1 MTVTDLWLASGAHRG
16 TARVAPDNA
25 CWSRTRLGSLLAGI
39 LTLSGL
45 IAVLQLSSALF
56 MLAVYDHVL
65 PTRDAMVLADLTALV
80 VGSHAAL
87 AVLDMMR
94 GRVLGEVGL
103 GFVAELDKLSLV
115 AAGGGAC
122 GGRRLEPLD
131 DVEQL
136 RRFLTSEGPCAV
148 FDVLWLPA
156 FIAALT
162 YLHPLLGLYACGA
175 GLVLAG
181 LAVSG
186 EKRERMT
193 GRGLEQV
200 RQTRYVLAWDLYS
213 GRSRAMPRVPLQDCG
228 VQWQALSR
236 SYAEATSSAHARTL
250 AAAALG
256 KGLRLVLQSIG
267 LALGALLLISGVLS
281 PGALFASSLMLA
293 RTFSCLD
300 GGLAHWRGLAAARA
314 SYLRLTHTRPR
325 EGAVAR
331 S

>member
-1 MTVTDLWLASGAHRG
+1 MAVTDLGLASGAHQG
-16 TARVAPDNA
+16 AARVTPNNVW
-25 CWSRTRLGSLLAGI
+25 WSRTRLGSLLAGI

-45 IAVLQLSSALF
+45 IAALQLSSALF

-65 PTRDAMVLADLTALV
+65 PTRDAMALAGLTALV
-80 VGSHAAL
+80 VGLHATF
-87 AVLDMMR
+87 AVLDMIR
-94 GRVLGEVGL
+94 GRVLGKAGL

-115 AAGGGAC
+115 TFGGGAC
-122 GGRRLEPLD
+122 GGQRLAPLD
-131 DVEQL
+131 DVEHL

-156 FIAALT
+156 FVAALT
-162 YLHPLLGLYACGA
+162 YLHPLLGLYACGG

-186 EKRERMT
+186 EKNERAR

-200 RQTRYVLAWDLYS
+200 RRTRYVLAWDLYS
-213 GRSRAMPRVPLQDCG
+213 GRSGAGPRMPLQDCG

-236 SYAEATSSAHARTL
+236 SYAEATSSAHARALT
-250 AAAALG
+250 AAALG
-256 KGLRLVLQSIG
+256 KGLRLVLQSIA
-267 LALGALLLISGVLS
+267 LALGALLLISGDLS

-300 GGLAHWRGLAAARA
+300 AGLAHWRGLVAARA
-314 SYLRLTHTRPR
+314 SYLRLTLARPR
-325 EGAVAR
+325 DQVAR